1 MANWSFENR
10 VLSFESDIFSH
21 LSTRESMDIDSTSVT
36 KGSSCR
42 LKENGMPLYPVSLYD
57 SGEGLPYAPEDW
69 PYPGDKWSWKVGG
82 RIAASGYFL
91 DRYMY
96 TPARLREGGRKTG
109 FASKLSL
116 EQYIRKNFPD
126 ADVNAFFASFSW
138 KIPSKSCMKDDIEL
152 FTPPRETAE
161 HSGSDSQFDGT
172 CCKAGNRACKSL
184 SATEDS
190 VSDVMFCDI
199 CCSEPGFCRDC
210 CCILCCKTIKMAF
223 GGYSYIRCE
232 AKIDGYVCG
241 HSAHIECALR
251 AYMAGTVGGSI
262 GLETEYYCRRCDS
275 RTDLVFHVESL
286 LQTCKS
292 INSRDD
298 IEKILNVG
306 ICVLRG
312 SEKTS
317 GKQLLRHIEMAM
329 EKLRNGTDL
338 EDVWKKEDTAVT
350 EVGLSLNGKCAF
362 GFRNYEEPLDHKVG
376 SPQPLSS
383 TFDHRVES
391 LKLED
396 EIDQILHAL
405 RKSQDFEYRLAEER
419 LFAHK
424 NYILNLYQQLD
435 KERSDLSRHTSLK
448 DPNTTVLDAVQSRID
463 QIKQEVSKLKDME
476 EAKKGFGRVSK
487 YILKEHFGLEIES

>member
-1 MANWSFENR
+1 C
-10 VLSFESDIFSH
+10 
-21 LSTRESMDIDSTSVT
+21 ESMDIDSTSVT
-36 KGSSCR
+36 KGSSCG

-138 KIPSKSCMKDDIEL
+138 KIPSKSRMKDDIEL

-161 HSGSDSQFDGT
+161 HSGSDSQFDDI
-172 CCKAGNRACKSL
+172 CCKAGNRVCNSL

-190 VSDVMFCDI
+190 VSDVMSCDI

-223 GGYSYIRCE
+223 GGYSNIRCE
-232 AKIDGYVCG
+232 AKIDGYFCG

-251 AYMAGTVGGSI
+251 AYMAGTVGGTI

-275 RTDLVFHVESL
+275 RTDLVLHVERL
-286 LQTCKS
+286 LQKCKS
-292 INSRDD
+292 VDSRDD

-306 ICVLRG
+306 ICILRG

-317 GKQLLRHIEMAM
+317 GKQLLHHIEMAM
-329 EKLRNGTDL
+329 EKVSMRKWSRNMFFL
-338 EDVWKKEDTAVT
+338 
-350 EVGLSLNGKCAF
+350 
-362 GFRNYEEPLDHKVG
+362 
-376 SPQPLSS
+376 LSS
-383 TFDHRVES
+383 YIFMFPGSINHGHNQSDIYIS
-391 LKLED
+391 LGME
-396 EIDQILHAL
+396 
-405 RKSQDFEYRLAEER
+405 
-419 LFAHK
+419 
-424 NYILNLYQQLD
+424 LNL
-435 KERSDLSRHTSLK
+435 
-448 DPNTTVLDAVQSRID
+448 RI
-463 QIKQEVSKLKDME
+463 
-476 EAKKGFGRVSK
+476 FGRRK
-487 YILKEHFGLEIES
+487 TLQLLEVVLL